1 MILPINKE
9 LIPYEFEVVIED
21 NLFTF
26 EIHYNGEHE
35 FFTVDL
41 RINDEVIAYGEK
53 LSYNQRLFRSVPDDR
68 LPHIVPLDPS
78 GKVDVITYDNFT
90 QTVFLQVIADAV

>member
-9 LIPYEFEVVIED
+9 LIPYEFEVVIGDET
-21 NLFTF
+21 FAF
-26 EIHYNGEHE
+26 EIHYNGEYG
-35 FFTVDL
+35 FFTMDI

-53 LSYNQRLFRSVPDDR
+53 LSYNQRLFRAIPDDR

-90 QTVFLQVIADAV
+90 QTVFLQVIDDAV